1 MLREKFMRFMAGRN
15 GVDQL
20 AKTCL
25 WVSLV
30 LMIIT
35 MFTHQWWVY
44 LLALAALI
52 YSYFRMMS
60 RNTSR
65 RYLENQHFLQR
76 TYRIRAWFTG
86 LSTKAR
92 YQKSK
97 MSYDHE
103 QRKIYRI
110 FYCPACKQ
118 KIRAPKGKGKI
129 QITCP
134 KCKTEFIRRT

>member
-1 MLREKFMRFMAGRN
+1 MFREKIARFMAGRN

-20 AKTCL
+20 GKASL
-25 WVSLV
+25 WLSLIFLV
-30 LMIIT
+30 IT
-35 MFTHQWWVY
+35 MFTHQGWIY
-44 LLALAALI
+44 LLAIAALV

-60 RNTSR
+60 RNTSK
-65 RYLENQHFLQR
+65 RYLENQHFLQK
-76 TYRIRAWFTG
+76 TYKIRSWFGG
-86 LSTKAR
+86 LSSKAK

-129 QITCP
+129 CITCP